1 MIIHWLEVIV
11 SWILRIFKIRR
22 WCPGPD
28 SNRHGILFRGIL
40 SPLCLPI
47 SPPGRRRYFSIS
59 WWEVLLGQTSFPPFL
74 KVFLSVLAAPGK
86 SLRPKSERNV
96 SEAAFVESSSGIPL
110 ESAVLTRPLK
120 IAAMDAASMNAA
132 LLSFDRSF
140 SLACSRLSEP
150 IDKASP
156 NSTSSA
162 PAGISSV
169 SYTHLTLPTK
179 A

>member
-1 MIIHWLEVIV
+1 M
-11 SWILRIFKIRR
+11 
-22 WCPGPD
+22 
-28 SNRHGILFRGIL
+28 
-40 SPLCLPI
+40 
-47 SPPGRRRYFSIS
+47 
-59 WWEVLLGQTSFPPFL
+59 

-156 NSTSSA
+156 NSTS
-162 PAGISSV
+162 
-169 SYTHLTLPTK
+169 
-179 A
+179 